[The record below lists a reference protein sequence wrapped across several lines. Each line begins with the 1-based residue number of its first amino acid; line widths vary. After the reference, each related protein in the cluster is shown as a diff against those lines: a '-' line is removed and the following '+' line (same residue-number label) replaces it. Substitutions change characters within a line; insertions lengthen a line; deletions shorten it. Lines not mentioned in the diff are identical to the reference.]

1 MERLPWW
8 RRRCLRLPWHPERL
22 CGIYEASPE
31 PWWLYI
37 SLIAGSYFNTLFV
50 SFCMWLF
57 ISFNS
62 VLQIGTLQENITWCT
77 HAVSIEDPS
86 VLNCRPCHHGEVE
99 LLGLYLEDPALTVS
113 MSWLS
118 RKLTAEKVHVHSNVQ
133 VHSLSLSLSLLLSHM
148 NFCLFCL

>member
-1 MERLPWW
+1 
-8 RRRCLRLPWHPERL
+8 
-22 CGIYEASPE
+22 
-31 PWWLYI
+31 
-37 SLIAGSYFNTLFV
+37 
-50 SFCMWLF
+50 MWLF

-62 VLQIGTLQENITWCT
+62 VLQIGTLQENITRCT

-118 RKLTAEKVHVHSNVQ
+118 RKLTAEKVQGYTTRHDDEM
-133 VHSLSLSLSLLLSHM
+133 LLFGGATS
-148 NFCLFCL
+148 FYSG